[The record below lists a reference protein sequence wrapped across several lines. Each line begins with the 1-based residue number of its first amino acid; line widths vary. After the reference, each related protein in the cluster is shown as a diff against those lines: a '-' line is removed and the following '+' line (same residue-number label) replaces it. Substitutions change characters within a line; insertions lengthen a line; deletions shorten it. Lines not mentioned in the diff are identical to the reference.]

1 MAALTTA
8 NGVNSTKRAAILAG
22 TSGVG
27 SFIDGANEFGTK
39 MRVCYDSYVVPTGD
53 TAAAGFVITAGRV
66 PEGAR
71 VIGFQ
76 VTNSQ
81 TAAAVTA
88 DLQLVDSDGN
98 ITQATAAEA
107 WTDMTTA
114 QGLFIPAL
122 QGVQLTRLDEEH
134 TVTVTTAAQAM
145 AAAEQL
151 TVNTLYI
158 LED

>member
-8 NGVNSTKRAAILAG
+8 NGLNSAKRAAILAG

-27 SFIDGANEFGTK
+27 SFIDGTNEWNTK
-39 MRVCYDSYVVPTGD
+39 LRNCYDSYVVGTGD

-66 PEGAR
+66 PEGGR

-76 VTNSQ
+76 VTNTA

-88 DLQLVDSDGN
+88 TLSLVDSDGN
-98 ITQATAAEA
+98 ITAASASGA
-107 WTDMTTA
+107 WTAMTTA

-151 TVNTLYI
+151 TVNTLYLI
-158 LED
+158 ED